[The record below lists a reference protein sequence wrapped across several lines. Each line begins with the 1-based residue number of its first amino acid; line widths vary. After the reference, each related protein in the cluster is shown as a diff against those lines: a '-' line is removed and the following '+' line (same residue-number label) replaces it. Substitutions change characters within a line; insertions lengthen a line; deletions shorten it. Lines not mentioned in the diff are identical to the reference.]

1 MIVVHLIIAFVVIIN
16 CVNATNSNDV
26 HKELEI
32 DISMKELVG
41 KNISHYPE
49 MGRILRWR
57 RQTLK
62 PKPYPNIHRRKK
74 LRVLKWKFMPGVY
87 PDYMYREK
95 LTKKHNGIM
104 VNTDWQDPLEYM
116 LLSGQVFDF

>member
-1 MIVVHLIIAFVVIIN
+1 MIVVHLIIAFAVTIN
-16 CVNATNSNDV
+16 CVNATNSNDAD
-26 HKELEI
+26 KEVEI
-32 DISMKELVG
+32 DVSMKELVG

-49 MGRILRWR
+49 MERILRRR

-74 LRVLKWKFMPGVY
+74 LRLFNWRFMPGSF

-104 VNTDWQDPLEYM
+104 VNPDWQDPLEYV